1 MSDNH
6 DALRRLVGASWW
18 FLFPCFALVVL
29 RLAAERTC
37 ADPYDLLPGIA
48 SRPVWGGL
56 IAVVYVAS
64 HLWLIGVYLL
74 TASFSD
80 SIFPRRSAFR
90 SVWQTDYVKVL
101 LMLIVFVVEYLPVTM
116 WRLAGTALHC
126 AR

>member
-29 RLAAERTC
+29 RLSAERTC

-80 SIFPRRSAFR
+80 SIVPTRSAFR

-101 LMLIVFVVEYLPVTM
+101 LMLIAFVVEYLPVTM